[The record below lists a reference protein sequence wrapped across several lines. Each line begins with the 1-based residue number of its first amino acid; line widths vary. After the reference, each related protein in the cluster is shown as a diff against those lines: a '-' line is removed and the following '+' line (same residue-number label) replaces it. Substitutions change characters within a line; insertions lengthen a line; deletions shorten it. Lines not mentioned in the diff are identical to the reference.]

1 VIWFNMSRSFI
12 AAASQ
17 GAGLSHGSTHAM
29 NQRFEELLPW
39 YVNGSLE
46 ADDRAFVE
54 AYLEENPEA
63 RGELDWHRS
72 LQRRVQENAPA
83 VPATIGLAKAM
94 RLIQGDRPTIS
105 ERIGAFFGNLGL
117 RPAYAMA
124 ALAVVAVQG
133 GVILNMLGD
142 ANDNA
147 DEIRALRAVRVEEG
161 PMLKIS
167 FAPDAKESDIR
178 MLLAEVQGELAGGP
192 GQLGD
197 YYLRVPA
204 GSEAAALSRVQGA
217 TIVQAATL
225 APGVPPRE

>member
-1 VIWFNMSRSFI
+1 MK
-12 AAASQ
+12 
-17 GAGLSHGSTHAM
+17 
-29 NQRFEELLPW
+29 QRFEELLPW
-39 YVNGSLE
+39 YVNGSLPAE
-46 ADDRAFVE
+46 DRAFVE
-54 AYLEENPEA
+54 AYLEQNPDA
-63 RGELDWHRS
+63 RGELDWYRS

-94 RLIQGDRPTIS
+94 RLIQGDRPTFS
-105 ERIGAFFGNLGL
+105 ERVNAFFGNFGL
-117 RPAYAMA
+117 RPSYAMA

-133 GVILNMLGD
+133 GVILNLLGEANDD
-142 ANDNA
+142 AN
-147 DEIRALRAVRVEEG
+147 EIRALRAVQVEEG

-167 FAPDAKESDIR
+167 FTPDAKESDIR
-178 MLLAEVQGELAGGP
+178 MLVVAVQGELAGGP

-217 TIVQAATL
+217 PIVQAATL